1 MSVRAYLLVV
11 VVCAVWLA
19 ARAATQPAEFDFDE
33 RAHVLTVAQVRE
45 FGGLA
50 PAERFPDIIFDQS
63 AGGVTYHHL
72 QPLPYLVLAGA
83 TSVAQAAPT
92 PQGVLGVS
100 RAFAALMALVGVV
113 AAGLAVR
120 NLQNPRSDWNA
131 PAVVTLGL
139 ALMPAVHS
147 MAASVTA
154 STWAF
159 AAVGLTTAAATW
171 AMRHDWSHGS
181 TLAVAVAAA
190 LVVAFR
196 TSAYPV
202 LLLVPLAI
210 LPARLNPLVAFRKLL
225 AIVALVLLV
234 NGWWLARNAL
244 VTGDLLGTGIHVEA
258 HTNGGYL
265 DTIRESHLWRQAA
278 SAPWPEWTLPTSSDW
293 LWVGLSR
300 MLGRRT
306 WVDPLTLALWSA
318 MVLIP
323 AASVVTVR
331 VWRDRQIAASL
342 PLLAAAGVVMPAVS
356 FGFALSLSAKLGW
369 YAYLRDMLI
378 LLIPLVVVVAALA
391 DLRHDRLRTLCFGSG
406 LAFAAAANAG
416 FVLAVLP

>member
-1 MSVRAYLLVV
+1 MGARAYILVV
-11 VVCAVWLA
+11 AACAIWLA
-19 ARAATQPAEFDFDE
+19 ARAATQPVGFDFDE

-83 TSVAQAAPT
+83 TAVAQAAPT
-92 PQGVLGVS
+92 PHGVLGVA

-120 NLQNPRSDWNA
+120 NLQDPLSDWSA

-159 AAVGLTTAAATW
+159 AAVGLTTAASTW
-171 AMRHDWSHGS
+171 AMRHDWSRRS

-210 LPARLNPLVAFRKLL
+210 LLTRLKPLVALRKLM

-234 NGWWLARNAL
+234 NGWWLVRNAL
-244 VTGDLLGTGIHVEA
+244 VTGDPLGTGIHVEA
-258 HTNGGYL
+258 HTDGGYL

-278 SAPWPEWTLPTSSDW
+278 STGWPEWTLLTSSDW

-323 AASVVTVR
+323 AASVVIDRVR
-331 VWRDRQIAASL
+331 RDRRKAPSL
-342 PLLAAAGVVMPAVS
+342 PLLAAGVLMPAVS
-356 FGFALSLSAKLGW
+356 FGFALSLSAQLGW

-378 LLIPLVVVVAALA
+378 LSIPLVVTVAALA
-391 DLRHDRLRTLCFGSG
+391 DLRQDRLRTLCLGSG

-416 FVLAVLP
+416 FMLAVLP